1 MALYNKDL
9 ALNAGAQRPPLASQ
23 EQPME
28 QPMEVDMAG
37 SSQRMEEDLA
47 KFVDKGTI
55 LIHSPETRDQILV
68 ILKHGNSIE
77 DIAEALVF
85 TVQRLDA
92 ISRKAGIEINDQVKL
107 KGAEDLINQII
118 EVGETANLF
127 KITDE
132 QRTLAYSLGLQNY
145 LNEEIS
151 TGRIDKQKLSQEIL
165 QAVEQLPEDK
175 RQDLDSQ
182 LKGINQT
189 AEAYKRQQPQ
199 AQSNTNV

>member
-1 MALYNKDL
+1 
-9 ALNAGAQRPPLASQ
+9 
-23 EQPME
+23 ME

>member
-1 MALYNKDL
+1 MIIF
-9 ALNAGAQRPPLASQ
+9 R
-23 EQPME
+23 
-28 QPMEVDMAG
+28 
-37 SSQRMEEDLA
+37 
-47 KFVDKGTI
+47 
-55 LIHSPETRDQILV
+55 
-68 ILKHGNSIE
+68 
-77 DIAEALVF
+77 
-85 TVQRLDA
+85 
-92 ISRKAGIEINDQVKL
+92 
-107 KGAEDLINQII
+107 INQII